1 MCSPLPPVPS
11 PAAGLPLP
19 VAAPV
24 SGPAAG
30 APVAPQAPSA
40 AVAPASPASPTSPAP
55 PASSA
60 SPSIP
65 VTPPAAT
72 AVRWSP
78 EMLQSLRL
86 QAFEQLVA
94 QLARQVQSSPGAP
107 APQWPASGVSEAL
120 GRLLEALLA
129 QVGTQQGQALQLLA
143 AQPGSA
149 ALLQALAAGTT
160 AGAAAGT
167 AAGTAAAGGQAQS
180 SQSPQTGTSA
190 SAQAGAAPQATSSSP
205 ALQAPASLQ
214 PSAAAVT
221 LAVAAAK
228 AKVVDALLAGSG
240 LAPQAGASAPGGVAG
255 GPSQTLP
262 ALQSWWVQLG
272 TLLTPQGE
280 RGFTLSLQVPQAWAQ
295 AQGAAMALAAASA
308 SAPGAALFTA
318 AAALPA
324 GAALPLAGAQAAEPG
339 LRLPLDAS
347 LQSLASGPVAVVV
360 QPRGADAL
368 RTSAL
373 LLLELQ
379 PLRQPGGAM
388 ATPAGLA
395 SVASLSPALA
405 QEVQQMLQQRNDPW
419 LHMAAAQASGA
430 LPRERRAFEHQ
441 SHFCTTEGCQYEGR
455 APCAQPFCSEMNRL
469 WDVSRTERSR

>member
-1 MCSPLPPVPS
+1 MSSPLPPVPS

-24 SGPAAG
+24 SGPATG
-30 APVAPQAPSA
+30 VPVAPQAPSA
-40 AVAPASPASPTSPAP
+40 AVAPASPASP
-55 PASSA
+55 A

-160 AGAAAGT
+160 AG
-167 AAGTAAAGGQAQS
+167 TAAAGGQAQP

-190 SAQAGAAPQATSSSP
+190 SAQAGAAPQAASSSP
-205 ALQAPASLQ
+205 ALQAAASLQ

-255 GPSQTLP
+255 GATQTLP
-262 ALQSWWVQLG
+262 ALQSWWVQQG

-308 SAPGAALFTA
+308 SAPGAAPFT

-324 GAALPLAGAQAAEPG
+324 GAALPLAGAQATEPG

-388 ATPAGLA
+388 ASPAGLA

>member
-1 MCSPLPPVPS
+1 MSSPLPPVLS

-24 SGPAAG
+24 PGPAAG
-30 APVAPQAPSA
+30 APVGPQAPSA
-40 AVAPASPASPTSPAP
+40 AVAPASPASP
-55 PASSA
+55 ASSASPA

-160 AGAAAGT
+160 AG
-167 AAGTAAAGGQAQS
+167 TAAAGGQAQS

-190 SAQAGAAPQATSSSP
+190 SAQAGAAPQAASSSP
-205 ALQAPASLQ
+205 ALQAAASLQ

-255 GPSQTLP
+255 GATQTLP
-262 ALQSWWVQLG
+262 ALQSWWVQQG

-308 SAPGAALFTA
+308 SAPGAAPFTA

-388 ATPAGLA
+388 ASPAGLA

>member
-1 MCSPLPPVPS
+1 MSSPLPPVPS
-11 PAAGLPLP
+11 PAAGLPQP

-24 SGPAAG
+24 PGPAAG
-30 APVAPQAPSA
+30 APVAP
-40 AVAPASPASPTSPAP
+40 AS

-60 SPSIP
+60 SPSVP

-94 QLARQVQSSPGAP
+94 QLARQVQASPGAP

-120 GRLLEALLA
+120 GRLLQALLA

-160 AGAAAGT
+160 AGAAA
-167 AAGTAAAGGQAQS
+167 AGGQAQP
-180 SQSPQTGTSA
+180 SQSPQTAASA
-190 SAQAGAAPQATSSSP
+190 SAQAGAAPQAASSSP
-205 ALQAPASLQ
+205 ALQAAASLQ

-228 AKVVDALLAGSG
+228 AKVVDALLAGPG

-255 GPSQTLP
+255 GPTQTLP
-262 ALQSWWVQLG
+262 ALQSWWVQQG

-308 SAPGAALFTA
+308 CAPGAAPFT

-324 GAALPLAGAQAAEPG
+324 GAALPLAGAQATEPG

-388 ATPAGLA
+388 ASPAGLA
-395 SVASLSPALA
+395 SVASLSPAFA

>member
-1 MCSPLPPVPS
+1 MSSPLPPVPS

-19 VAAPV
+19 AAAPV
-24 SGPAAG
+24 SMPVPGPAAG
-30 APVAPQAPSA
+30 APVAPSA
-40 AVAPASPASPTSPAP
+40 AAA

-160 AGAAAGT
+160 AGTAAGA
-167 AAGTAAAGGQAQS
+167 AAGTAAAGGQAQP
-180 SQSPQTGTSA
+180 SQSPQTVASA
-190 SAQAGAAPQATSSSP
+190 SAQAGAAPQAASSSP
-205 ALQAPASLQ
+205 ALQAAASLQ

-228 AKVVDALLAGSG
+228 AKVMDALLAGSG
-240 LAPQAGASAPGGVAG
+240 LAPQAGASAAAGTAAGMGAG
-255 GPSQTLP
+255 GASQTLP
-262 ALQSWWVQLG
+262 ALQSWWVQQG

-295 AQGAAMALAAASA
+295 AQGAAMALAAG
-308 SAPGAALFTA
+308 PGAAPFTA

-324 GAALPLAGAQAAEPG
+324 GAALPLAGAQATEPG

-347 LQSLASGPVAVVV
+347 LQSLASGPVAVVL

-388 ATPAGLA
+388 ASPAGLA

-469 WDVSRTERSR
+469 WDVSRMERSR

>member
-1 MCSPLPPVPS
+1 MSSPLPPVPS
-11 PAAGLPLP
+11 PAAGLPQT

-24 SGPAAG
+24 PGPAAG

-40 AVAPASPASPTSPAP
+40 AVAPASP
-55 PASSA
+55 A

-94 QLARQVQSSPGAP
+94 QLARQVQASPGAP

-120 GRLLEALLA
+120 GRLLQALLA

-160 AGAAAGT
+160 AP
-167 AAGTAAAGGQAQS
+167 GGQD
-180 SQSPQTGTSA
+180 PRSA
-190 SAQAGAAPQATSSSP
+190 PSAQAGPPIPSASTTPAASMPP
-205 ALQAPASLQ
+205 A
-214 PSAAAVT
+214 AAAVT
-221 LAVAAAK
+221 LAVGAAK
-228 AKVVDALLAGSG
+228 GKVMDALLAGSG
-240 LAPQAGASAPGGVAG
+240 LVPQAGARPAG
-255 GPSQTLP
+255 GIAGGAAGGATQTLP
-262 ALQSWWVQLG
+262 ALQSWWVQQG

-295 AQGAAMALAAASA
+295 AQGAAMVLAAASA
-308 SAPGAALFTA
+308 CAPGAAPFT

-324 GAALPLAGAQAAEPG
+324 GAALPLAGAQATEPG

-388 ATPAGLA
+388 ASPAGLA
-395 SVASLSPALA
+395 SVASLSPAFA

>member
-1 MCSPLPPVPS
+1 MSSPLPPVPS

-40 AVAPASPASPTSPAP
+40 AVAPAS

-129 QVGTQQGQALQLLA
+129 QVGTQQDQALQLLA

-167 AAGTAAAGGQAQS
+167 APAGGQAQP

-190 SAQAGAAPQATSSSP
+190 SAQAGAAPQAASSSP
-205 ALQAPASLQ
+205 ALQAAASLQ

-255 GPSQTLP
+255 GATQTLP
-262 ALQSWWVQLG
+262 ALQSWWVQQG

-295 AQGAAMALAAASA
+295 AQGAAMALAAASV
-308 SAPGAALFTA
+308 SAPGVAPFT

-324 GAALPLAGAQAAEPG
+324 GAALPLAGAQATEPG

-388 ATPAGLA
+388 ASPAGLA

>member
-1 MCSPLPPVPS
+1 MSSPLPPVPS

-30 APVAPQAPSA
+30 APVGPQAPSA
-40 AVAPASPASPTSPAP
+40 AVAPASPASP
-55 PASSA
+55 A

-160 AGAAAGT
+160 AG
-167 AAGTAAAGGQAQS
+167 TAAAGGQAQP

-190 SAQAGAAPQATSSSP
+190 SAQAGAAPQAASSSP
-205 ALQAPASLQ
+205 ALQAAASLQ

-255 GPSQTLP
+255 GATQTLP
-262 ALQSWWVQLG
+262 ALQSWWVQQG

-308 SAPGAALFTA
+308 SAPGAAPFTA

-324 GAALPLAGAQAAEPG
+324 GAALPLAGAQATEPG

-379 PLRQPGGAM
+379 PLRQAGGAM
-388 ATPAGLA
+388 ASPAGLA

>member
-1 MCSPLPPVPS
+1 MSSPLPPVPS

-40 AVAPASPASPTSPAP
+40 AVAPASPASPASP
-55 PASSA
+55 S

-160 AGAAAGT
+160 AGAAAG
-167 AAGTAAAGGQAQS
+167 AAAAGGQAQS

-190 SAQAGAAPQATSSSP
+190 SAQAGTAPQAASSSP
-205 ALQAPASLQ
+205 ALQAAASLQ
-214 PSAAAVT
+214 PAAAAVT

-255 GPSQTLP
+255 GPTQTLP
-262 ALQSWWVQLG
+262 ALQSWWVQQG

-308 SAPGAALFTA
+308 SAPGAAPFTA

-324 GAALPLAGAQAAEPG
+324 GAALPLAGAQATEPG

-388 ATPAGLA
+388 ASPAGLA
-395 SVASLSPALA
+395 SVASLSPAFA